1 MWFSEL
7 PSGSVVVAS
16 GVDSIVVDS
25 MLLDSVVEVSIDVGS
40 LVVDSMDSMV
50 VVSMD
55 SIVEDSMDVNSM
67 VVVDSI
73 NFMVVFFMV
82 EVSFVISTVV
92 VLVGNAGGLVAVAVT
107 GLSGTFFS
115 SSILN
120 TTLNTSPKFSKTC
133 SIVFFAI
140 SVQVSNEN
148 ASI

>member
-7 PSGSVVVAS
+7 PGGSVVVAS

-73 NFMVVFFMV
+73 NFMV

-92 VLVGNAGGLVAVAVT
+92 VLVDNAGGLVAVAVT
-107 GLSGTFFS
+107 GFSGAFFS

>member
-1 MWFSEL
+1 
-7 PSGSVVVAS
+7 
-16 GVDSIVVDS
+16 
-25 MLLDSVVEVSIDVGS
+25 
-40 LVVDSMDSMV
+40 
-50 VVSMD
+50 
-55 SIVEDSMDVNSM
+55 M

-73 NFMVVFFMV
+73 NFMV
-82 EVSFVISTVV
+82 EVSFVVANVV
-92 VLVGNAGGLVAVAVT
+92 VLVDNAGLAVVAVT
-107 GLSGTFFS
+107 GFSGTFFS

>member
-7 PSGSVVVAS
+7 PGGSVVVAS

-73 NFMVVFFMV
+73 NFMV
-82 EVSFVISTVV
+82 EVLFVVANVV
-92 VLVGNAGGLVAVAVT
+92 VLVDNSGGLVAVAVT
-107 GLSGTFFS
+107 GFSGTFFS

>member
-1 MWFSEL
+1 M
-7 PSGSVVVAS
+7 VVS
-16 GVDSIVVDS
+16 CVDSIVVDS
-25 MLLDSVVEVSIDVGS
+25 MVEVSIDVGS

-55 SIVEDSMDVNSM
+55 SIVEDSMI
-67 VVVDSI
+67 VVDSI
-73 NFMVVFFMV
+73 NCMVVFCMV
-82 EVSFVISTVV
+82 EVSFVVANVV
-92 VLVGNAGGLVAVAVT
+92 VLVDNAGLVAVAVT
-107 GLSGTFFS
+107 RFSGTFFS

>member
-55 SIVEDSMDVNSM
+55 SIVEDSM

-73 NFMVVFFMV
+73 NCMVVFCMV
-82 EVSFVISTVV
+82 EVPFVIANVV
-92 VLVGNAGGLVAVAVT
+92 VEVDNAGLVAVAVT
-107 GLSGTFFS
+107 GFSGTFFS

-133 SIVFFAI
+133 SIVFFAM

-148 ASI
+148 SRSTMIFQ

>member
-1 MWFSEL
+1 M
-7 PSGSVVVAS
+7 VVS
-16 GVDSIVVDS
+16 CVDSIVVDS
-25 MLLDSVVEVSIDVGS
+25 MVEVSIDVGS

-55 SIVEDSMDVNSM
+55 SIVEDSMNVNSM

-73 NFMVVFFMV
+73 NFMVVFCMV
-82 EVSFVISTVV
+82 EVPFVVANVV
-92 VLVGNAGGLVAVAVT
+92 VLVDNAGGLVAVAVT
-107 GLSGTFFS
+107 GFSGTFFS

-140 SVQVSNEN
+140 SVQVSKK
-148 ASI
+148 

>member
-7 PSGSVVVAS
+7 PGGSVVVAS
-16 GVDSIVVDS
+16 GVDSIVVNS

-55 SIVEDSMDVNSM
+55 SIVEDSM

-73 NFMVVFFMV
+73 SFMV
-82 EVSFVISTVV
+82 EVLFVVANVV
-92 VLVGNAGGLVAVAVT
+92 VLVDNAGLVAVAVT
-107 GLSGTFFS
+107 GFSGTFFS

-120 TTLNTSPKFSKTC
+120 TTLNTSPKFSNTC

>member
-7 PSGSVVVAS
+7 PGGSVVVAS

-50 VVSMD
+50 VVSLD

-67 VVVDSI
+67 VIVDSI
-73 NFMVVFFMV
+73 NFMV
-82 EVSFVISTVV
+82 EVV
-92 VLVGNAGGLVAVAVT
+92 VLLESAGGLVVVVVT
-107 GLSGTFFS
+107 GFTGTFFS

-120 TTLNTSPKFSKTC
+120 TTLNTCPKFSKTC

>member
-1 MWFSEL
+1 M
-7 PSGSVVVAS
+7 VAS

-92 VLVGNAGGLVAVAVT
+92 VLVDNEGGLVAVAVT
-107 GLSGTFFS
+107 GFSGTFFS

>member
-7 PSGSVVVAS
+7 PGGSVVVAS
-16 GVDSIVVDS
+16 GVDSIVVDF

-55 SIVEDSMDVNSM
+55 SIVEDSM

-73 NFMVVFFMV
+73 NFMVVFCMV
-82 EVSFVISTVV
+82 EVPFVIANVV
-92 VLVGNAGGLVAVAVT
+92 VEVDNAGGLVAVAVT
-107 GLSGTFFS
+107 GFSGTFFS

-148 ASI
+148 TSI